1 MKLIHCADLHLDS
14 RMSTHLSEE
23 MARERRQELVG
34 TWLRLLEYAV
44 QHQVEAILIAGD
56 LFDTPVVS
64 RTTGHAVLESIAAH
78 PDITFFY
85 LKGNHDT
92 DSFLNQA
99 DTKPANLCTFQDTW
113 RQYRLRDH
121 IVIAGR
127 EFGSS
132 GVLNAMAAGNLR
144 LQEEDINLVLLHGQV
159 NASRAAE
166 EASAE
171 QIHLPAYAHQGI
183 DYLAL
188 GHVHQYQ
195 EGMLDG
201 RGIWCYPGC
210 LEGRGFDECTRHGF
224 VLLDIDEQAHQIRRQ
239 LVDISARHLW
249 TIRLDVSGSTSS
261 MAALPRIRAALSLLS
276 GMPTADSGAA
286 GLSDE
291 EVQAI
296 LSAGAGVRMRPQD
309 LVKLVLSGELSMEA
323 EFNADFLET
332 QLSPMF
338 YYLRTVDETHRR
350 ADPQAYRFD
359 KSLKGAF
366 VRSLEQDETLDEDMR
381 ARVMEAGLRLLRGES
396 IEGCRCGTG
405 SGDMARHDAAFAAGD
420 GRRIVQNEINQL

>member
-23 MARERRQELVG
+23 KARERRQELLG

-56 LFDTPVVS
+56 LFDTPAVS
-64 RTTGHAVLESIAAH
+64 RTTGRTVLESMTAH
-78 PDITFFY
+78 PAIDFFY

-99 DTKPANLCTFQDTW
+99 GILPENLHTFQDTW

-132 GVLNAMAAGNLR
+132 GTLNGMAARNLH
-144 LQEEDINLVLLHGQV
+144 LQEEDINLVLLHGQIH
-159 NASRAAE
+159 AARAAAE
-166 EASAE
+166 ENAE
-171 QIHLPAYAHQGI
+171 EISLSDYAHQGI

-201 RGIWCYPGC
+201 RGVWCYPGC

-224 VLLDIDEQAHQIRRQ
+224 VLLDIDAAAHQIRRQ

-249 TIRLDVSGSTSS
+249 TIPLDVRGCSS
-261 MAALPRIRAALSLLS
+261 SLTLLRRARAVLSLLS
-276 GMPTADSGAA
+276 GTPTADSAEA
-286 GLSDE
+286 GIRAE
-291 EVQAI
+291 QVQAI
-296 LSAGAGVRMRPQD
+296 LSSGAGVRMRPQD
-309 LVKLVLSGELSMEA
+309 LVKLVLQGELPMEA
-323 EFNADFLET
+323 ELNAGFLEA

-338 YYLRTVDETHRR
+338 YYLRVTDETRR
-350 ADPQAYRFD
+350 RVDPQSYRMN
-359 KSLKGAF
+359 KTLKGAF
-366 VRSLEQDETLDEDMR
+366 LRSVEQDETLTEDMK
-381 ARVMEAGLRLLRGES
+381 ARVMEAGLRFLRGE
-396 IEGCRCGTG
+396 G
-405 SGDMARHDAAFAAGD
+405 
-420 GRRIVQNEINQL
+420 